1 MLRSIKQLYG
11 EKLGA
16 SDGEIGQVKDFYFDD
31 EKWAIRYVVVD
42 TGAWL
47 PGRQVL
53 LSPHAFGSLQ
63 QVGKDLV
70 VNLTRKQIEGGPSI
84 DSHKPVS
91 RQYEEEYYRYY
102 GWPYYWNGDEVWGM
116 SGFPILEMPPE
127 SAAATGRPKPKRAD
141 AHLRSTREVT
151 GYHIKSRNGTAGHVC
166 DFMMDG
172 RSWAIIELVV
182 KTGHLLST
190 KEARIPASEVQRISY
205 DESTVIVNLT
215 KAAVERSCANSVKP
229 GPPAQ
234 DQPQEPASAP
244 RPTAAAD
251 LNQREMGF
259 VPSPDEIARRAY
271 FTYLNEGSPQGRDVQ
286 HWLAAEAEL
295 VAERNR
301 TRVHGFHNR
310 K

>member
-16 SDGEIGQVKDFYFDD
+16 SDGEIGRVKDFYFDD

-53 LSPHAFGSLQ
+53 LSPHAFGSLH
-63 QVGKDLV
+63 QVGQDLL
-70 VNLTRKQIEGGPSI
+70 VNLTRKQIEGSPSI

-102 GWPYYWNGDEVWGM
+102 GWPYYWNGDDIWGM
-116 SGFPILEMPPE
+116 SGFPILETPPAP
-127 SAAATGRPKPKRAD
+127 AAAPGGPQRKRAD
-141 AHLRSTREVT
+141 AHLRSTRDVS
-151 GYHIKSRNGTAGHVC
+151 GYHIKATNGTAGRVC

-172 RSWAIIELVV
+172 QSWAMVELIV
-182 KTGHLLST
+182 KTGHLLSG
-190 KEARIPASEVQRISY
+190 KEVCLPTSAVERISY
-205 DESTVIVNLT
+205 KESAVIVSLT
-215 KAAVERSCANSVKP
+215 KAAVERSCANSMKP
-229 GPPAQ
+229 GKLAQ
-234 DQPQEPASAP
+234 TQRLKPASSP
-244 RPTAAAD
+244 QPTAAVD
-251 LNQREMGF
+251 LNQRETGF
-259 VPSPDEIARRAY
+259 VPSPDEVARRAY

-310 K
+310 T